1 MDCLVGNAPK
11 IELKG
16 DNMRQKKKKMIIFA

>member
-1 MDCLVGNAPK
+1 MDCLVGNTHK